1 MATHSWRLNRVKNN
15 YAASVST
22 TVINNVVE
30 ATDSGVEVLS
40 AESTQTL
47 VSDSITAL
55 QTTINTQITSIQAD
69 LTTLTTAFI
78 NLQTAP

>member
-15 YAASVST
+15 YASTQAT

-30 ATDSGVEVLS
+30 ATDTGVEVLS

-47 VSDSITAL
+47 VSD
-55 QTTINTQITSIQAD
+55 TQ
-69 LTTLTTAFI
+69 
-78 NLQTAP
+78 